1 MPWALPAAANAFIR
15 SSLWLMTCSSCT
27 PPPAPLTPPSSP
39 TGMTTSTCPTR
50 LATPGFGAVA
60 RFRATDGMKPEWLA
74 TYEIKP
80 GTLDTPAYK
89 ALWENASER
98 EKRIMASV
106 GTLDR
111 RVYSPL
117 SDSWA
122 DGVSAAPARRRWSW
136 RCRCRCRRR
145 SSPTWRR
152 TTTRSTTRCCS
163 AVPGWRRARRFVLT
177 AGDRAEVPV
186 AARDRLRGG
195 VRPAGLQGRDLDALA
210 EPDRRDR
217 DRPREAG
224 LRAAQVVRLSSVLA
238 GVWGPTEA

>member
-1 MPWALPAAANAFIR
+1 MADDLLFVY
-15 SSLWLMTCSSCT
+15 
-27 PPPAPLTPPSSP
+27 SSP
-39 TGMTTSTCPTR
+39 GPVDPAEFNDWYDNEHVPSR

-89 ALWENASER
+89 ALWENSSER

-122 DGVSAAPARRRWSW
+122 DGVAAVPGAPPVILAVSMSVPPAVEPDLAAYYDQEHYPMLLS
-136 RCRCRCRRR
+136 
-145 SSPTWRR
+145 
-152 TTTRSTTRCCS
+152 
-163 AVPGWRRARRFVLT
+163 VPGWRRARRFVLT
-177 AGDRAEVPV
+177 AGTGPKYLSLHEIDSE
-186 AARDRLRGG
+186 AAFDDPGYKAAISTPWRNRIVGSALGREKRVFRLHKSF
-195 VRPAGLQGRDLDALA
+195 D
-210 EPDRRDR
+210 
-217 DRPREAG
+217 
-224 LRAAQVVRLSSVLA
+224 
-238 GVWGPTEA
+238 